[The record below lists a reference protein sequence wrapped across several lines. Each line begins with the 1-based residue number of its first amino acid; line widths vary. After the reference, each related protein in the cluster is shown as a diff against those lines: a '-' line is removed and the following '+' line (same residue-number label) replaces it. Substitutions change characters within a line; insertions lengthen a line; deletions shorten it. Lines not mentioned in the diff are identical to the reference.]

1 MRRFPERFVASA
13 LIALVTLIAFGVLVP
28 QLGFYRDDWYL
39 LATAQSEGAVG
50 IIRLFQIDRPLIGYF
65 YAAAYGLL
73 HTSPLAWQL
82 SALTLRLAGN
92 LAFLWLLRLLWPN
105 RREETLAVALL
116 FSIYP
121 GFSVQPNAGVYI
133 SDLATHAAALISIA
147 LTIKALRSPRRA
159 VWLSLSAVAGILELL
174 YLGLFESA
182 IGLEVAR
189 FAIVWYVFWRRDH
202 AGPKP
207 TTFRALVAD
216 LPYLLLAAVFL
227 FWRLF
232 IFQSTRRATNLDVLV
247 GRYSALPV
255 RSALA
260 VITETLK
267 DIVETTV
274 LAWSVP
280 FYQFTSNAGYRDLA
294 VAVIVALVSMACVLF
309 APRLMASAARA
320 GKSGS
325 RPEDTLHML
334 LIGSIIVVFALLP
347 IDIAGRNVRFAD
359 QWDRYTL
366 YASSGVALV
375 LGGALFR
382 FLGAGPRRLV
392 LLALLGA
399 SVMVHYFSAAWY
411 RDFWQAQ
418 RDLWQQVAWRAPGIR
433 SGTMLFVELPVGGYQ
448 EGYEIYGPANMIYF
462 PGKPLQLGGDVINV
476 RTGTNLQLQKNR
488 RHYDRSVLVEDNY
501 RNALVAVYPGP
512 GSCLHVLDGRKI
524 ELPGLVDDSLVA
536 DIASYSRIEMIDTA
550 VEPADLPKFLGGSE
564 PSAWCKY
571 YQLMDL
577 ARQKGDWAGVARLT
591 EEAVA
596 SGLTPEDPSEWMPA
610 LEAYATLG
618 RFQEMRHAASII
630 RASDAARAFL
640 CLQLQR
646 GAAYPAPYDYNQVNQ
661 ALCQSN

>member
-1 MRRFPERFVASA
+1 
-13 LIALVTLIAFGVLVP
+13 
-28 QLGFYRDDWYL
+28 
-39 LATAQSEGAVG
+39 
-50 IIRLFQIDRPLIGYF
+50 
-65 YAAAYGLL
+65 
-73 HTSPLAWQL
+73 
-82 SALTLRLAGN
+82 
-92 LAFLWLLRLLWPN
+92 
-105 RREETLAVALL
+105 
-116 FSIYP
+116 
-121 GFSVQPNAGVYI
+121 
-133 SDLATHAAALISIA
+133 
-147 LTIKALRSPRRA
+147 
-159 VWLSLSAVAGILELL
+159 
-174 YLGLFESA
+174 
-182 IGLEVAR
+182 
-189 FAIVWYVFWRRDH
+189 
-202 AGPKP
+202 
-207 TTFRALVAD
+207 
-216 LPYLLLAAVFL
+216 
-227 FWRLF
+227 
-232 IFQSTRRATNLDVLV
+232 
-247 GRYSALPV
+247 
-255 RSALA
+255 
-260 VITETLK
+260 
-267 DIVETTV
+267 
-274 LAWSVP
+274 
-280 FYQFTSNAGYRDLA
+280 
-294 VAVIVALVSMACVLF
+294 
-309 APRLMASAARA
+309 
-320 GKSGS
+320 
-325 RPEDTLHML
+325 
-334 LIGSIIVVFALLP
+334 
-347 IDIAGRNVRFAD
+347 
-359 QWDRYTL
+359 
-366 YASSGVALV
+366 
-375 LGGALFR
+375 
-382 FLGAGPRRLV
+382 
-392 LLALLGA
+392 
-399 SVMVHYFSAAWY
+399 
-411 RDFWQAQ
+411 
-418 RDLWQQVAWRAPGIR
+418 
-433 SGTMLFVELPVGGYQ
+433 MLFVELPVGGYQ